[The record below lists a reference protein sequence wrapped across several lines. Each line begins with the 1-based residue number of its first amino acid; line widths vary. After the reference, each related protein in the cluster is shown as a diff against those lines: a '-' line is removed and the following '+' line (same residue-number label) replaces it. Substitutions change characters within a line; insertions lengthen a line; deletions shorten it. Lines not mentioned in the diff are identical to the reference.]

1 MTEPIGGVAVA
12 KRTEPYAIASI
23 VCAVA
28 NFVGPVFIGAIL
40 AIVFGKMAEKRLAAD
55 PSLDGAG
62 FARAG
67 IILGWV
73 GLAIPFVMLV
83 VAFGLLALTAVA

>member
-1 MTEPIGGVAVA
+1 MTAPFGGVATA
-12 KRTEPYAIASI
+12 KRTDPYAIASI

-62 FARAG
+62 LARAG

-73 GLAIPFVMLV
+73 GVAIPIAILV
-83 VAFGLLALTAVA
+83 VGFGLLALAMAV